1 MEASHP
7 RKLVESLVKL
17 LLLRDDVNDTHVNDV
32 LRHLRRAT
40 VSSDDHSVAIKYR
53 IKQAILRHND
63 AAEGINKVA
72 SFEKEYER
80 LMKMNSS
87 LLYASV
93 AMLEQLAYPK
103 PLIGNAKLH
112 QDILQTPAVKQE
124 NSNEEKHAVDVLLTS
139 SLPLPLTTNNSAINS
154 EVNSLIWCSKELESL
169 LIRDLIYVFQGIDGK
184 YIKYDSRSE
193 LYVVDPALGLKQAV
207 KDTVLCLCELGFL
220 FKIVSSYI
228 HKANGGNNVITKDAV
243 NKGQV
248 VQAFAFSLNEE
259 LHDYYRLLAVL
270 DVELND
276 LTSSNHAND
285 DSAGSHGITLVRLRA
300 WIQEPLDR
308 MLLMARLVDA
318 VGPLTGGA
326 LTSRLHGHTKHG
338 DVVIS
343 ELSTRLLTSVCA
355 PIYAM
360 MVRWILYGE
369 LYDPY
374 DEFFVGAKTGVVLS
388 MWQDTYFLRTQ
399 TLPSFLPKSLAMKV
413 LIIGKSINFIRA
425 CIPKLPTVKSVST
438 KKKGMERP
446 SVADALGFGKVAV
459 VSYDEIVAS
468 ERIQAMPIGKLEDEN
483 GVSISGATKDMV
495 DVLQATSYGDEE
507 KLSDIVNK
515 IANYTDTKLLY
526 MMNSSFNL
534 NVHLLAL
541 KKFMLL
547 GQGDFVTC
555 LMDSVG
561 PELKKRANQL
571 YRHNLTGML
580 EVALRSSNA
589 QFESTSV
596 LDRIGVRLLDAQSG
610 DTGWEVFALDYAVDS
625 PLNAVVHT
633 DAISKYRLAFSMLWK
648 LKRVEWTLSGAW
660 KQLMTLTHSKGI
672 DSSRFPK
679 LKPIIHKCTLH
690 RGQMVHVVNN
700 LCNFLMFEV
709 MESAW
714 STLQEKL
721 AKALSLDEVIK
732 AHDNYLAEILDRA
745 LLGPQH
751 EGLCVQLNQLLQSI
765 LRFCSLEETLV
776 ADVLT
781 AVSQAQSAVRQDDST
796 TYNGVPGY
804 LVTRLDENIKDYHLQ
819 FDLFMTMLRDGLA
832 TEKVGTAARDI
843 VRFLSFRLDF
853 NEFHANK
860 NKHLPQFPGV

>member
-1 MEASHP
+1 MDAHP
-7 RKLVESLVKL
+7 RKLVEALVKL
-17 LLLRDDVNDTHVNDV
+17 LVQREHVNDSHVNDV
-32 LRHLRRAT
+32 ARHLRRAT
-40 VSSDDHSVAIKYR
+40 ASSDDHSMAIKYR

-63 AAEGINKVA
+63 AAEGINKVT

-87 LLYASV
+87 LLHASI
-93 AMLEQLAYPK
+93 AMLEPLAYPK
-103 PLIGNAKLH
+103 PPIGSAKLH
-112 QDILQTPAVKQE
+112 QDILQPPVVKQE
-124 NSNEEKHAVDVLLTS
+124 NVDEKHVVDVLLTS
-139 SLPLPLTTNNSAINS
+139 SLPLPLSTNNNAINS
-154 EVNSLIWCSKELESL
+154 EINSLIWCSKELESL
-169 LIRDLIYVFQGIDGK
+169 LIRDLIYIFQGIDGK
-184 YIKYDSRSE
+184 YIKFDSRSE

-228 HKANGGNNVITKDAV
+228 HKANGGNNVISKDAV

-276 LTSSNHAND
+276 LTNND
-285 DSAGSHGITLVRLRA
+285 NGDDGGSRGITLLRLRA

-338 DVVIS
+338 DIVIS
-343 ELSTRLLTSVCA
+343 NLSTRLLTSVCA

-399 TLPSFLPKSLAMKV
+399 TLPSFVSKSLAMKV

-425 CIPKLPTVKSVST
+425 CIPKLPTVKAIST
-438 KKKGMERP
+438 KKKGMDRP
-446 SVADALGFGKVAV
+446 SVADALGFGKSAV
-459 VSYDEIVAS
+459 VSYDEVVAN
-468 ERIQAMPIGKLEDEN
+468 ERIQAIPTSKLEDEN
-483 GVSISGATKDMV
+483 GVSISGATKDMI

-507 KLSDIVNK
+507 KLSEIVNN
-515 IANYTDTKLLY
+515 IASYTDTKLLH
-526 MMNSSFNL
+526 MMNTSFNL

-672 DSSRFPK
+672 DSNKFPK

-721 AKALSLDEVIK
+721 GKALSLDDVIK

-751 EGLCVQLNQLLQSI
+751 EGLCVQLHQLLQSI

-781 AVSQAQSAVRQDDST
+781 AVSQAQSATRPDDST
-796 TYNGVPGY
+796 SYNGVPAY
-804 LVTRLDENIKDYHLQ
+804 LVARLDENIKDYHLQ
-819 FDLFMTMLRDGLA
+819 FDLLMTMLRDGLA